1 MIDMKIIQYSSFFF
15 FLLICQ
21 ACVAPLQ
28 TPETIGASH
37 LPDVNTSE
45 PDIVVVTPPD
55 TPPLPY
61 TIYTWQDETNADGIR
76 EIVLYGES
84 LQIFDYLEIGNEQIQ
99 LAPNEDGNISRGLFP
114 EGLYDRQI
122 IYAVDV
128 DQDIRY
134 PLPEVFI
141 NSKNEVP
148 QINKCRFFKGNELIP
163 NCLEGEEEAIQFTC
177 LVEGIVPIKPAFT
190 TAYIGRK
197 VIPAQQISY
206 KDDTISGYLLPSQAQ
221 DLEGNQPFMV
231 DFGLGQKSLSENLFF
246 LPD

>member
-15 FLLICQ
+15 FLLISQ

-28 TPETIGASH
+28 APETIGAGH
-37 LPDVNTSE
+37 LPNVNTSE
-45 PDIVVVTPPD
+45 PDIVEVTPPD

-61 TIYTWQDETNADGIR
+61 DIYTWQDETNAEGLR
-76 EIVLYGES
+76 EIVLYGEN
-84 LQIFDYLEIGNEQIQ
+84 LQLFDYLEIGSEQIQ
-99 LAPNEDGNISRGLFP
+99 LTPNEDGSISRGIFP
-114 EGLYDRQI
+114 EGLYDRHI

-128 DQDIRY
+128 DQNIRY

-141 NSKNEVP
+141 NNKNEIP

-163 NCLEGEEEAIQFTC
+163 DCIEGEEGIQFTC
-177 LVEGIVPIKPAFT
+177 LVEGDVPIKPAFT

-197 VIPAQQISY
+197 IIPAQQVKY
-206 KDDTISGYLLPSQAQ
+206 TDNTISGYLLPSQIQ
-221 DLEGNQPFMV
+221 NLEGNQPFMV